1 MFILE
6 SGVSPTNPSLLR
18 EGSAQNLFIDDKEDG
33 LNEEAFQASLK
44 GRHYELFNIMDKNN
58 PEKAREV
65 FNSYF
70 QLNKQ
75 IDVSIGGKNIIVT
88 VFIEY
93 WRIHQENRRRT

>member
-1 MFILE
+1 MRDG
-6 SGVSPTNPSLLR
+6 SRKSL
-18 EGSAQNLFIDDKEDG
+18 FVDTKDDEH
-33 LNEEAFQASLK
+33 NEEAFQASLK

-75 IDVSIGGKNIIVT
+75 IEVRSLQKFNPNLTVT
-88 VFIEY
+88 APFTN
-93 WRIHQENRRRT
+93 RILENSSRKS